1 MTIQGLDLTSVESM
15 LSRMEQLRGLAR
27 GEAAVPAT
35 APRSDVDFATLL
47 RDAVREVNAAQNAA
61 QAQAQSFQMGDRSVS
76 IEQVMISMQQASLS
90 FQGMVAV
97 RNKLVEAYREISNLA
112 V

>member
-1 MTIQGLDLTSVESM
+1 MNLQSVDSI
-15 LSRMEQLRGLAR
+15 LARMEALQGAVRGDKPAS
-27 GEAAVPAT
+27 VPAT
-35 APRSDVDFATLL
+35 DGGVAFTAML
-47 RDAVREVNAAQNAA
+47 RDAVRDVNAAQNTA
-61 QAQAQSFQMGDRSVS
+61 QAQAQAFQLGDQSVS

>member
-1 MTIQGLDLTSVESM
+1 MNLQSVDAI
-15 LSRMEQLRGLAR
+15 LARMEALQGAAR
-27 GEAAVPAT
+27 GEKPASVSSPDGGVAFT
-35 APRSDVDFATLL
+35 NML
-47 RDAVREVNAAQNAA
+47 RDAVRDVNAAQNTA
-61 QAQAQSFQMGDRSVS
+61 QAQAQAFQLGDQSVS

-90 FQGMVAV
+90 VQGMVAV

>member
-15 LSRMEQLRGLAR
+15 LSRMEQLRGAAR

-35 APRSDVDFATLL
+35 RSDVDFAALL

>member
-1 MTIQGLDLTSVESM
+1 MKLQSVDSI
-15 LSRMEQLRGLAR
+15 LARMEALQSAAR
-27 GEAAVPAT
+27 GEKAASPA
-35 APRSDVDFATLL
+35 ALGGGAEFSTLM

-61 QAQAQSFQMGDRSVS
+61 QAQAQAFQMGDRSIS

-97 RNKLVEAYREISNLA
+97 RNKLVEAYREISSLS

>member
-1 MTIQGLDLTSVESM
+1 MNLQSVDAI
-15 LSRMEQLRGLAR
+15 LARMEALQGAAR
-27 GEAAVPAT
+27 GDKPAAVPAT
-35 APRSDVDFATLL
+35 DGGVAFTALL
-47 RDAVREVNAAQNAA
+47 RDAVRDVNAAQNTA
-61 QAQAQSFQMGDRSVS
+61 QAQAQAFQLGDQSVS

>member
-1 MTIQGLDLTSVESM
+1 MTIQGLDLTSVDSM
-15 LSRMEQLRGLAR
+15 LARMEQLSSMAR
-27 GEAAVPAT
+27 GESAAQAPAST
-35 APRSDVDFATLL
+35 GVNFATLL
-47 RDAVREVNAAQNAA
+47 RDAVRDVNAAQNAA

>member
-1 MTIQGLDLTSVESM
+1 MNLQSVDSI
-15 LSRMEQLRGLAR
+15 LARMEAMQSAAR
-27 GEAAVPAT
+27 GEKPAAVAALGDGPEF
-35 APRSDVDFATLL
+35 STLM
-47 RDAVREVNAAQNAA
+47 RDAVREVNAAQNSA
-61 QAQAQSFQMGDRSVS
+61 QAQAQAFQMGDHSVS
-76 IEQVMISMQQASLS
+76 MEQVMISMQQASLS

>member
-1 MTIQGLDLTSVESM
+1 MNLQSVDSI
-15 LSRMEQLRGLAR
+15 LIRMEALQSAAR
-27 GEAAVPAT
+27 GSALPPAT
-35 APRSDVDFATLL
+35 AATGSIDFSSML
-47 RDAVREVNAAQNAA
+47 RDAVRDVNAVQNTA
-61 QAQAQSFQMGDRSVS
+61 QAQAQAFQMGDRSVS

-97 RNKLVEAYREISNLA
+97 RNKLLEAYREISNLP

>member
-1 MTIQGLDLTSVESM
+1 MKLQSVDSI
-15 LSRMEQLRGLAR
+15 LARMEALQSAAR
-27 GEAAVPAT
+27 GEQVVPA
-35 APRSDVDFATLL
+35 ATPASGVEFSTLM
-47 RDAVREVNAAQNAA
+47 RDAVREVTAAQNAA
-61 QAQAQSFQMGDRSVS
+61 QAQAQAFQMGDRSVS

-97 RNKLVEAYREISNLA
+97 RNKLVEAYREISSLS